1 MTDLA
6 ALADVLPK
14 ATTEAWPSVA
24 SVAPADAVLM
34 GGTALA
40 IHLHHRVSRDLDIFT
55 TDEFDPDEIEARLRR
70 LGLFATTLK
79 GEGTLNGVFNEA
91 KVQFLWAREQRTLEA
106 PTPVAG
112 LPVGSLSDLFA
123 TKLKVIADRGEL
135 RDYFDLMTI
144 ETRAGR
150 RAEEGLALY
159 LHRYGIDETH
169 PTVEAIVRG
178 LGFLDDVNDDPHLTR
193 EHGHGIRASVASYW
207 AARQQ
212 ELIAHLDPGHPP
224 PSR

>member
-6 ALADVLPK
+6 DLADVLPK
-14 ATTEAWPSVA
+14 ATADAWPSVA

-91 KVQFLWAREQRTLEA
+91 KVQFLWARGQCTLEA

-112 LPVGSLSDLFA
+112 LPIGSLSDLFA

-135 RDYFDLMTI
+135 RELLRPDDH
-144 ETRAGR
+144 RDQGRKAGR
-150 RAEEGLALY
+150 RRTGAL
-159 LHRYGIDETH
+159 
-169 PTVEAIVRG
+169 
-178 LGFLDDVNDDPHLTR
+178 
-193 EHGHGIRASVASYW
+193 
-207 AARQQ
+207 
-212 ELIAHLDPGHPP
+212 PP
-224 PSR
+224 PLRDRRDAPDRRRHRPRSRLPR